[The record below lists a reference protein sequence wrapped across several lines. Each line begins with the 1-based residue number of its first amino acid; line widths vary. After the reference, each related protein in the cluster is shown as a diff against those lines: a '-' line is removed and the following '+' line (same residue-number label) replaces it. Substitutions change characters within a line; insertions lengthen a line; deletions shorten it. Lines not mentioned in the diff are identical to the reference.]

1 MRANVNLFW
10 ILTGF
15 FIIAAIGYTVWNVI
29 FNSQELATQSISGPG
44 TPIEWVGT
52 VALAL
57 CAILTAFIGF
67 YLNRVHK
74 AQGGELPADN
84 ASANI
89 DDDDPELG
97 FFSPF
102 SWWPIVLA
110 ASIGLVFLG
119 LAAGFWI
126 SIIGACVAVIALVG
140 WTYEYYRGL
149 FAR

>member
-15 FIIAAIGYTVWNVI
+15 FLIAAIGYTVWSLI
-29 FNSQELATQSISGPG
+29 FNAQELATQSIAGPG

-52 VALAL
+52 VALTL
-57 CAILTAFIGF
+57 CAILTAFIAF
-67 YLNRVHK
+67 YLSRVHR
-74 AQGGELPADN
+74 AQGGELPADT

-126 SIIGACVAVIALVG
+126 SIIGTCVAVIALVG
-140 WTYEYYRGL
+140 WTFEYYRGL

>member
-15 FIIAAIGYTVWNVI
+15 FFIAAIGYTVWSLI
-29 FNSQELATQSISGPG
+29 FNAQELATKSSAGSGA
-44 TPIEWVGT
+44 PIEWVGT
-52 VALAL
+52 VALTL
-57 CAILTAFIGF
+57 CGILTAFIAF
-67 YLNRVHK
+67 YLSRVHR
-74 AQGGELPADN
+74 AQGGELPADI
-84 ASANI
+84 ATANI

-126 SIIGACVAVIALVG
+126 AIIGACVAVIALVG

>member
-15 FIIAAIGYTVWNVI
+15 FIIAAIGYTVWSIV
-29 FNSQELATQSISGPG
+29 FNSQQLATQSISGPG

-52 VALAL
+52 VALFL
-57 CAILTAFIGF
+57 CAMLTAFIGF

-74 AQGGELPADN
+74 AQGNELPSDN
-84 ASANI
+84 VNANI

-126 SIIGACVAVIALVG
+126 AIIGACVAIIALVG

>member
-15 FIIAAIGYTVWNVI
+15 FILAAVAYTVWNVI
-29 FNSQELATQSISGPG
+29 FNAQELATQSMAGPG
-44 TPIEWVGT
+44 APIEWVGT
-52 VALAL
+52 IALAL
-57 CAILTAFIGF
+57 CAVLAAFIAF
-67 YLNRVHK
+67 YLSRVHK

-84 ASANI
+84 VNANI

-126 SIIGACVAVIALVG
+126 SIIGVGVATIALVG